1 MNTNIRIHI
10 EKKLIADSSE
20 IDLAIDLHLQNGDFV
35 ALYGASGAGKT
46 CTLRMIAGLLSPD
59 RGHISVDGEVWYDST
74 QGINIPPQRRKIG
87 LVFQQYALFP
97 NMTVR
102 ENLHYA
108 LSSQQAPQIIDELLS
123 ITQLAPLANRKPD
136 TLSGGQ
142 QQRVALARALV
153 RRPALLLLDE
163 PLSALDENI
172 RAKLQEDIKQL
183 HERFE
188 MTTILVSHNLSEVF
202 RLCQRLYLIDNGKI
216 KKSGAPADVLIGK
229 QLSGKFKFEGRILS
243 IQPNDVVCIVTVAV
257 GNVPVRVVATPDSL
271 QNLKAG
277 DRVVIASKAFNPIIL
292 PAMDVI
298 D

>member
-108 LSSQQAPQIIDELLS
+108 LSSQQDPQIIDELLS

>member
-1 MNTNIRIHI
+1 VTTEIRIHV
-10 EKKLIADSSE
+10 EKKLVARSTE
-20 IDLAIDLHLQNGDFV
+20 MNLAIDLTLHRGDFV

-46 CTLRMIAGLLSPD
+46 CTLRMIAGLLTPD
-59 RGHISVDGEVWYDST
+59 RGHISVGDEVWYDSAR
-74 QGINIPPQRRKIG
+74 GINLPPQQRKIG

-102 ENLHYA
+102 ENLRYA
-108 LSSQQAPQIIDELLS
+108 LAPKQDPKIIDELLS
-123 ITQLAPLANRKPD
+123 MTQLAALADRKPD

-153 RRPALLLLDE
+153 RRPKILLLDE
-163 PLSALDENI
+163 PLSALDEHI
-172 RAKLQEDIKQL
+172 RARLQDELQQL
-183 HERFE
+183 HDRFE
-188 MTTILVSHNLSEVF
+188 MTSILVSHNLSEVF
-202 RLCQRLYLIDNGKI
+202 RLCQRIFLIESGKI

-243 IQPNDVVCIVTVAV
+243 IQPNDVVCIVTIAV
-257 GNVPVRVVATPDSL
+257 GNVPVRIVATPESL
-271 QNLKAG
+271 QGLKVG

-292 PAMDVI
+292 PATDVV